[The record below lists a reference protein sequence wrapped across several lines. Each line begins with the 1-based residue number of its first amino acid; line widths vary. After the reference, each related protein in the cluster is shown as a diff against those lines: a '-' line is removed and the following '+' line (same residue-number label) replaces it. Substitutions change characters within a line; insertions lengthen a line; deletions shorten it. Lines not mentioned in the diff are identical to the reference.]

1 MYEHIK
7 FYINRVMGP
16 SVRCRLGLRMLESG
30 LRLAHRSD
38 TVSRAP
44 EKMAYTTMA
53 EPLDMS
59 EWYLEAENENAP
71 GIESMFHAK

>member
-1 MYEHIK
+1 MDEHIK
-7 FYINRVMGP
+7 FCINRVMAP
-16 SVRCRLGLRMLESG
+16 SVRFGLLMLESG

-59 EWYLEAENENAP
+59 EWYLEAGNENAP

>member
-1 MYEHIK
+1 MA
-7 FYINRVMGP
+7 P
-16 SVRCRLGLRMLESG
+16 SVRFRLQMLESG

-44 EKMAYTTMA
+44 KKMAYTTMA

-59 EWYLEAENENAP
+59 EWYLEAGNENAP

>member
-7 FYINRVMGP
+7 FYINHVMGP
-16 SVRCRLGLRMLESG
+16 SVRCRLWMLKSG
-30 LRLAHRSD
+30 LGLAHHSD

-53 EPLDMS
+53 ELLDTS
-59 EWYLEAENENAP
+59 EWYLEAGNENAP

>member
-7 FYINRVMGP
+7 FCINRVMAP
-16 SVRCRLGLRMLESG
+16 SVRFRLQMLESG

-59 EWYLEAENENAP
+59 EWYLEAGNENAP